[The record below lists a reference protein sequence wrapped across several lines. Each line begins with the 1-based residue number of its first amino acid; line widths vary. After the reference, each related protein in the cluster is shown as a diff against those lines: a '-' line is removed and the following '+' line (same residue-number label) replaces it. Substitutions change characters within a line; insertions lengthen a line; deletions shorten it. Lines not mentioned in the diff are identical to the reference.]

1 MKSVFSIACRYLFSV
16 QFCSVPL
23 QFSVWKNIQTEKMV
37 IKCKRRQ
44 VLCGTESQPI
54 ALSISNILSGF
65 EYISIRICLDDIYEK
80 WHHFLFHSLCIVTF
94 SMHGGAHCSLFTV
107 KRWHQTKLRSRYSNI
122 VPTHE
127 RKTTLYDRIRFCA
140 NRAYTI

>member
-1 MKSVFSIACRYLFSV
+1 MKSVFSIACRNLFSV
-16 QFCSVPL
+16 QFGSVPL
-23 QFSVWKNIQTEKMV
+23 QFSVWKAHTNRENGNKMQTSSSAMWHRKPTNCV
-37 IKCKRRQ
+37 
-44 VLCGTESQPI
+44 VY
-54 ALSISNILSGF
+54 F
-65 EYISIRICLDDIYEK
+65 EYSLRLWIHIYTYMPWWYLRK
-80 WHHFLFHSLCIVTF
+80 MTSFSVSLFVHSHIQY
-94 SMHGGAHCSLFTV
+94 AWWCSLFTV